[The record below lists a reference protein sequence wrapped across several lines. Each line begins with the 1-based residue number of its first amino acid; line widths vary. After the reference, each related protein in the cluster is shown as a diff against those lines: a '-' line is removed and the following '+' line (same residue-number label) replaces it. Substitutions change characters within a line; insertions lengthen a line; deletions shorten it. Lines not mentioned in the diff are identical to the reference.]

1 MAKVKFNTTI
11 LQEGNNTG
19 IEVPEEVVEKI
30 GAGKR
35 PPVHVTLNGFSYRST
50 IAVMGGKYLIP
61 LSAERRTKAK
71 VKGGDKLDITLEL
84 DTEPREVE
92 LPQDFKK
99 ELTKDKKALAFFE
112 GLSYSAKSRFVL
124 PISQAKTD
132 ETRQRRIEKAL
143 SDLRAGKK

>member
-11 LQEGNNTG
+11 FQEGNNTG
-19 IEVPEEVVEKI
+19 IEVPGDVVEKL

-35 PPVHVTLNGFSYRST
+35 PPVHVTLNGFTYRST
-50 IAVMGGKYLIP
+50 VAVMGGKYLIP
-61 LSAERRTKAK
+61 LSAERRTAAK

-84 DTEPREVE
+84 DNEPREVE
-92 LPQDFKK
+92 LPHDFKK
-99 ELTKDKKALAFFE
+99 DLSKDKKALAFFE
-112 GLSYSAKSRFVL
+112 GLSYSAKLRFVL

-132 ETRQRRIEKAL
+132 ETRQRRIEKVL